1 MKRWSL
7 GRIQPSLPRAELCPV
22 DRRALN
28 TLRKLLN
35 SKVRNTGL
43 HPPMTHTPPHAQWPH
58 MLTQHSFT
66 LIGMQQ
72 TLRTMHTSYACT
84 EPATCMF
91 TGTTHH
97 TSVHTQHQHATYISN
112 TCVQTQHCTY
122 MRVTYT
128 CAHTILTYTHIHV
141 YTTTTCPP
149 IHPYTQLHTCTHTL
163 PGWAH
168 HPTLDPE
175 QKWGLQV

>member
-1 MKRWSL
+1 LPCGQKGFKYTQKVAQLESQEHR
-7 GRIQPSLPRAELCPV
+7 PSPTH
-22 DRRALN
+22 D
-28 TLRKLLN
+28 T
-35 SKVRNTGL
+35 
-43 HPPMTHTPPHAQWPH
+43 HPSTCSMATHAHT
-58 MLTQHSFT
+58 T
-66 LIGMQQ
+66 LIH
-72 TLRTMHTSYACT
+72 THWHATDPPYHAHLICMHRARH
-84 EPATCMF
+84 MHVHR
-91 TGTTHH
+91 HH
-97 TSVHTQHQHATYISN
+97 AQHQHATYISN